1 MTNTKTNTKSE
12 TACTRFA
19 RINLD
24 PDSVRQFIDWLCGMD
39 QMTDRDQTSSRRDPV
54 ESIWGW
60 NAPRHRM
67 AKLLWQ
73 LVHGSKD
80 ETFFHQNFT
89 YGAPIRT
96 NQTEK
101 ILAPIQRR
109 IQWALE
115 GTFQRQNEDRQIG
128 QGDWGECWWLPVEH
142 TEYVR
147 KHLRHVAVEIVQQPS
162 EYDDWLCYYLNAL
175 VTRAAKSIEV
185 PCRYETRCYVG
196 VRDLETHT
204 CFVNVLGDDGK
215 EFPLKHCSRAYL
227 EAEGTGYEW
236 GYGGGGPYDLA
247 ESVLTD
253 ALDGD
258 LGFCDQHII
267 VDFRAEFIET
277 NPQDE
282 DFRISRQQVLK
293 WVKQRGLLDAW
304 KDRRPA
310 VIQARRKVSK
320 KVKDTL
326 ERLRHVQHSGG
337 LLAQRFDMVPSTF
350 EAALCLDLA
359 RMLESSDY
367 AMQCARCKLPISHD
381 GSSRSNHQRARARRG
396 QPVYHEECR
405 QEQARTR
412 KKLYWRRKA
421 SSAEFRERERHR
433 ARYNRTGV

>member
-1 MTNTKTNTKSE
+1 MTNTKTKSE

-24 PDSVRQFIDWLCGMD
+24 PDSVREFIDWLCGME
-39 QMTDRDQTSSRRDPV
+39 QITNHDQTSSGRDPV
-54 ESIWGW
+54 ESMWGW
-60 NAPRHRM
+60 NAPRQRM

-73 LVHGSKD
+73 LVHGSRD
-80 ETFFHQNFT
+80 ERFFHQSFT

-96 NQTEK
+96 DRTEK

-115 GTFQRQNEDRQIG
+115 GAFQRQKQDRQIG
-128 QGDWGECWWLPVEH
+128 QGDWGECWWLPVKH

-162 EYDDWLCYYLNAL
+162 EYDDSLRYYLNAL
-175 VTRAAKSIEV
+175 VSRVAKSIEV
-185 PCRYETRCYVG
+185 PCRHETRCYVG
-196 VRDLETHT
+196 LRDPEKHT
-204 CFVNVLGDDGK
+204 CSVNVLGDDGK

-227 EAEGTGYEW
+227 EADGTDYEW
-236 GYGGGGPYDLA
+236 GYGGGGPHDLA
-247 ESVLTD
+247 ESLLTD

-258 LGFCDQHII
+258 FGFCEQQMI

-277 NPQDE
+277 NPRDE
-282 DFRISRQQVLK
+282 DFRISRQQILK
-293 WVKQRGLLDAW
+293 WVKQRGLLDVW

-310 VIQARRKVSK
+310 VIQARRNVSK
-320 KVKDTL
+320 KVKETL
-326 ERLRHVQHSGG
+326 ERLRHVKHSGG

-367 AMQCARCKLPISHD
+367 AMQCARCKLPISRD

-396 QPVYHEECR
+396 QPVYHEDCR

-421 SSAEFRERERHR
+421 SSPEFRERERRR
-433 ARYNRTGV
+433 ARFNRTGA